1 MSEIL
6 NDTPNGRLHKAL
18 VETGKAAQV
27 FSFGQTGY
35 APGLQLIGAVVKAGQ
50 PLEPVR
56 DELIAAVEGFAKTPP
71 TEDEMER
78 VRRNIGNSIEKALND
93 PQKVGV
99 ALSEQI
105 ALGDWR
111 LLFLG
116 RDSLPKV
123 TPQQVAKAAAH
134 YLKRDNRTVG
144 SFVPEDSVQRAEI
157 TAAPSIE
164 KVMQDFK
171 GKQGTLVSEVF
182 DPSQAN
188 ILTRTELKTIGGLK
202 VALLPKKNRGE
213 TVSVDL
219 RLHWGDEK
227 NQFGKAI
234 VAAATNHMLTR

>member
-1 MSEIL
+1 MEDSRWATTKEPVGYAVDL
-6 NDTPNGRLHKAL
+6 CLKLAEAVRKKTGAKSMPVQFLQVTPANRIAM

-144 SFVPEDSVQRAEI
+144 
-157 TAAPSIE
+157 
-164 KVMQDFK
+164 
-171 GKQGTLVSEVF
+171 
-182 DPSQAN
+182 
-188 ILTRTELKTIGGLK
+188 
-202 VALLPKKNRGE
+202 
-213 TVSVDL
+213 
-219 RLHWGDEK
+219 
-227 NQFGKAI
+227 
-234 VAAATNHMLTR
+234 